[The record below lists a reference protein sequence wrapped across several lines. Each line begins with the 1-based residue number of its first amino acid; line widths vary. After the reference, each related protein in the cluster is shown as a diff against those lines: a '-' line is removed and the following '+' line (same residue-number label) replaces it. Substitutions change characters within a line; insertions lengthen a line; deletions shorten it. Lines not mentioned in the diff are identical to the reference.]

1 MIKIYRW
8 FPSLK
13 TDKINLR
20 WAVIEQLALLLPTTV
35 TAFGLSSASTWLKK
49 ETGDRRQETGG
60 KLHGDSQRRA
70 APRLRSP
77 K

>member
-1 MIKIYRW
+1 MLQIVEGRSK
-8 FPSLK
+8 K
-13 TDKINLR
+13 
-20 WAVIEQLALLLPTTV
+20 EE
-35 TAFGLSSASTWLKK
+35 GLKK

-60 KLHGDSQRRA
+60 KLHGDSLGQA

>member
-1 MIKIYRW
+1 MISN
-8 FPSLK
+8 PGEL
-13 TDKINLR
+13 D
-20 WAVIEQLALLLPTTV
+20 
-35 TAFGLSSASTWLKK
+35 LKK

>member
-1 MIKIYRW
+1 MTRPKHNYVVHLI
-8 FPSLK
+8 S
-13 TDKINLR
+13 N
-20 WAVIEQLALLLPTTV
+20 
-35 TAFGLSSASTWLKK
+35 LKK
-49 ETGDRRQETGG
+49 ETAILETAILETGG

>member
-1 MIKIYRW
+1 MVKIYRW

-35 TAFGLSSASTWLKK
+35 TAFGLSSASTWIKK
-49 ETGDRRQETGG
+49 QKVFVRE
-60 KLHGDSQRRA
+60 S
-70 APRLRSP
+70 
-77 K
+77 

>member
-1 MIKIYRW
+1 MAKKEFGIKDQEI
-8 FPSLK
+8 
-13 TDKINLR
+13 
-20 WAVIEQLALLLPTTV
+20 LA
-35 TAFGLSSASTWLKK
+35 SLKK